1 MFKLFGPPK
10 QALVVGRELGLLGR
24 ETSPSGR
31 VRGWERACG
40 MGLRSNWAVGV
51 LTERLPVQER
61 RELWKM
67 GGKFASGWMPLDGY
81 EV

>member
-1 MFKLFGPPK
+1 
-10 QALVVGRELGLLGR
+10 
-24 ETSPSGR
+24 
-31 VRGWERACG
+31 